1 MKKGDF
7 VANGITNSQ
16 LYQMLMD
23 LTKESAERDSRTETF
38 SAFLQDEIKE
48 LKNSNKEVL
57 SFISDLKKCFEDIK
71 LQIHNISSIQKTQDD
86 KLNRLFD
93 KTDELKRAQKKCDTG
108 FEDQKDLCDDRFK
121 VLEDK
126 QKNVE
131 KPVNTAKNILAK
143 IGTVILTVTVT
154 AVVTYF
160 LTKLGIKG

>member
-1 MKKGDF
+1 
-7 VANGITNSQ
+7 
-16 LYQMLMD
+16 MD
-23 LTKESAERDSRTETF
+23 LTKESTERDARTETF
-38 SAFLQDEIKE
+38 STFLQDEIKE

-93 KTDELKRAQKKCDTG
+93 KTDELKRAQKKCDTD
-108 FEDQKDLCDDRFK
+108 FEDQKDWCDDRFK
-121 VLEDK
+121 GLEDK

-131 KPVNTAKNILAK
+131 KPVNTVKNILAK
-143 IGTVILTVTVT
+143 IGTVFLTVTVT
-154 AVVTYF
+154 AIATYF